1 MSSDNPS
8 TPRTASD
15 PKHDSKHQ
23 ETLKPSVHCV
33 SHDAVS
39 GSLSRSVDDF
49 RPTVFELRQLA
60 LFWYR
65 SIWTERWFEI
75 YLGMTDKFVQPY
87 AHERLLPIREA
98 IGDSAWQQIRDE
110 VDAEIR
116 QEIGEEDWAA
126 LHAGHDYDYRNLI
139 ARFEAKGK
147 RLGKRAAALA
157 QRPWWADK

>member
-8 TPRTASD
+8 TPMTASD

-116 QEIGEEDWAA
+116 QEIGELRRVCAGGLQPRRTGVEEDRYEERQET
-126 LHAGHDYDYRNLI
+126 DRIRRNQLV
-139 ARFEAKGK
+139 A
-147 RLGKRAAALA
+147 
-157 QRPWWADK
+157 